1 LEDNMIKLKD
11 ILRESK
17 ASGIL
22 AEAFRS
28 SILRKMVNN
37 FQGLDRDF
45 FTYGAKLGVQWDKV
59 RDSQIEKNPKP
70 KKKGIEFAVATKKID
85 LPSKKRYGDY
95 NSINQVEKGTAL
107 IVLKDG
113 KPLWY
118 TKSWRNVDRKRK
130 GATGKGM
137 GMQAGPRSSLYGDD
151 KMSFGIDKFG
161 YQSLAAVQQLPGIVY
176 YQVTLDENMP
186 YMGGKEK
193 REMRYAVGEGSWRW
207 KTDGEFRDGNERRYR
222 NLLSQRYRDK
232 NKVNAKV
239 KAAKDFTN
247 GLIAAAIGGKP
258 SAKFDRLLKQYNSW
272 TTNEEKKVYE
282 YMSQITRAMEDLY
295 GQFGRYIESTQYDE
309 QQEKEKGKKPT
320 YYRADDD
327 ARRVMASA
335 GRILAGKFR

>member
-1 LEDNMIKLKD
+1 MIKLKD

-59 RDSQIEKNPKP
+59 RDSQIEKNTKP
-70 KKKGIEFAVATKKID
+70 KKKGIEFAVATKKMD
-85 LPSKKRYGDY
+85 LPSKKKYGDY
-95 NSINQVEKGTAL
+95 NSIRQVEKGTAL
-107 IVLKDG
+107 IVLRDG

-118 TKSWRNVDRKRK
+118 TKSWRNVDKKRK
-130 GATGKGM
+130 GATGKGA
-137 GMQAGPRSSLYGDD
+137 GMRAGTKSSLYGDD

-193 REMRYAVGEGSWRW
+193 RELRQAVGECSWRW
-207 KTDGEFRDGNERRYR
+207 KTDGEFRDGNERRYKD
-222 NLLSQRYRDK
+222 LLSQRYRDK

-258 SAKFDRLLKQYNSW
+258 SAKFDKLLKQYETW
-272 TTNEEKKVYE
+272 TTNEERKVYE

-295 GQFGRYIESTQYDE
+295 GQFGRYIDSTKYDE
-309 QQEKEKGKKPT
+309 QQEKEMGKKPS
-320 YYRADDD
+320 YFRADDD

>member
-1 LEDNMIKLKD
+1 MIKLKD
-11 ILRESK
+11 IIRESK
-17 ASGIL
+17 AKGIL

-59 RDSQIEKNPKP
+59 TDSQIEKNTKP
-70 KKKGIEFAVATKKID
+70 KKKGIEFAVATKKMD

-95 NSINQVEKGTAL
+95 NSIRQVEKGTAL
-107 IVLKDG
+107 IVLRDG

-118 TKSWRNVDRKRK
+118 TKSWRNVDQKRK
-130 GATGKGM
+130 GATGKGDS
-137 GMQAGPRSSLYGDD
+137 MQAGPRSSLYGDD

-161 YQSLAAVQQLPGIVY
+161 YQSLAAVQSLPGIVY

-193 REMRYAVGEGSWRW
+193 RELRQAVGEGSWKW
-207 KTDGEFRDGNERRYR
+207 KSDGDFKRGNERKYK
-222 NLLSQRYRDK
+222 NLLAQTYKDK
-232 NKVNAKV
+232 KKVNAKV

-258 SAKFDRLLKQYNSW
+258 SAKFDKLLKQYNSW

-282 YMSQITRAMEDLY
+282 YMSRITRSMEDLY
-295 GQFGRYIESTQYDE
+295 ADFGRYIEATKYDE
-309 QQEKEKGKKPT
+309 QAEKEKGAKLT

-327 ARRVMASA
+327 ARRVAAAA
-335 GRILAGKFR
+335 GRIMQGKF

>member
-1 LEDNMIKLKD
+1 MRKLKD

-59 RDSQIEKNPKP
+59 RDSQIEKNTKP
-70 KKKGIEFAVATKKID
+70 KKKGIEFAVATKKMD
-85 LPSKKRYGDY
+85 LPSKKKYGDY
-95 NSINQVEKGTAL
+95 NSIRQVEKGTAL
-107 IVLKDG
+107 IVLRDG

-118 TKSWRNVDRKRK
+118 TKSWRNVDKKRK
-130 GATGKGM
+130 GATGKGA
-137 GMQAGPRSSLYGDD
+137 GMRAGTKSSLYGDD

-193 REMRYAVGEGSWRW
+193 RELRQAVGEGSWRW
-207 KTDGEFRDGNERRYR
+207 KTDGEFRDGNERRYKD
-222 NLLSQRYRDK
+222 LLSQRYRDK

-258 SAKFDRLLKQYNSW
+258 SAKFDKLLKQYETW
-272 TTNEEKKVYE
+272 TTNEERKVYE

-295 GQFGRYIESTQYDE
+295 GQFGRYIDSTKYDE
-309 QQEKEKGKKPT
+309 QQEKEMGKKPS
-320 YYRADDD
+320 YFRADDD

>member
-1 LEDNMIKLKD
+1 MIKLKD
-11 ILRESK
+11 IIRESK
-17 ASGIL
+17 SSGVL
-22 AEAFRS
+22 SEAFRS

-59 RDSQIEKNPKP
+59 TDSQIEKNPKP
-70 KKKGIEFAVATKKID
+70 KKKGIEFAVATKKIT

-95 NSINQVEKGTAL
+95 NSISEVEKGTAL

-137 GMQAGPRSSLYGDD
+137 GMQAGIRSSLYGDD

-161 YQSLAAVQQLPGIVY
+161 YQSLSAVQSLPGIVY

-193 REMRYAVGEGSWRW
+193 REMRYAVGQGSWRW
-207 KTDGEFRDGNERRYR
+207 KTDGEFRDENERKYR
-222 NLLSQRYRDK
+222 NLLRQTYKDK
-232 NKVNAKV
+232 KKVTAKV

-295 GQFGRYIESTQYDE
+295 GAFGRYIESTKYDE
-309 QQEKEKGKKPT
+309 EQEKKKGGKLA
-320 YYRADDD
+320 YYRAEDD
-327 ARRVMASA
+327 ARDVGAKA
-335 GRILAGKFR
+335 GRILQGKFR

>member
-1 LEDNMIKLKD
+1 MIKLKD

-59 RDSQIEKNPKP
+59 RDSQIEKNTKP
-70 KKKGIEFAVATKKID
+70 KKKGIEFAVATKKMD
-85 LPSKKRYGDY
+85 LPSKKKYGDY
-95 NSINQVEKGTAL
+95 NSIRQVEKGTAL
-107 IVLKDG
+107 IVLRDG

-118 TKSWRNVDRKRK
+118 TKSWRNVDQKRK
-130 GATGKGM
+130 GATGKGDS
-137 GMQAGPRSSLYGDD
+137 MQAGPRSSLYGDD

-161 YQSLAAVQQLPGIVY
+161 YQSLAAVQSLPGIVY

-193 REMRYAVGEGSWRW
+193 RELRQAVGEGSWRW
-207 KTDGEFRDGNERRYR
+207 KTDGEFRDGNERRYKD
-222 NLLSQRYRDK
+222 LLSQRYRDK

-258 SAKFDRLLKQYNSW
+258 SAKFDKLLKQYETW
-272 TTNEEKKVYE
+272 TTNEERKVYE

-295 GQFGRYIESTQYDE
+295 GQFGRYIDSTKYDE
-309 QQEKEKGKKPT
+309 QQEKEMGKKPS
-320 YYRADDD
+320 YFRADDD

>member
-1 LEDNMIKLKD
+1 MIKLKD

-59 RDSQIEKNPKP
+59 RDSQIEKNTKP
-70 KKKGIEFAVATKKID
+70 KKKGIEFAVATKKMD
-85 LPSKKRYGDY
+85 LPSKKKYGDY
-95 NSINQVEKGTAL
+95 NSIRQVEKGTAL
-107 IVLKDG
+107 IVLRDG

-118 TKSWRNVDRKRK
+118 TKSWRNVDKKRK
-130 GATGKGM
+130 GATGKGA
-137 GMQAGPRSSLYGDD
+137 GMRAGTKSSLYGDD

-161 YQSLAAVQQLPGIVY
+161 YQSLAAVQSLPGIVY

-193 REMRYAVGEGSWRW
+193 RELRQAVGEGSWRW
-207 KTDGEFRDGNERRYR
+207 KTDGEFRDGNERRYKD
-222 NLLSQRYRDK
+222 LLSQRYRDK

-258 SAKFDRLLKQYNSW
+258 SAKFDKLLKQYETW
-272 TTNEEKKVYE
+272 TTNEERKVYE

-295 GQFGRYIESTQYDE
+295 GQFGRYIDSTKYDE
-309 QQEKEKGKKPT
+309 QQEKEMGKKPS
-320 YYRADDD
+320 YFRADDD

>member
-1 LEDNMIKLKD
+1 MIKLKD

-59 RDSQIEKNPKP
+59 RDSQIEKNTKP
-70 KKKGIEFAVATKKID
+70 KKKGIEFAVATKKMD
-85 LPSKKRYGDY
+85 LPSKKKYGDY
-95 NSINQVEKGTAL
+95 NSIRQVEKGTAL
-107 IVLKDG
+107 IVLRDG

-118 TKSWRNVDRKRK
+118 TKSWRNVDKKRK
-130 GATGKGM
+130 GAPGKGM

-161 YQSLAAVQQLPGIVY
+161 YQSLSAVQSLPGIVY

-193 REMRYAVGEGSWRW
+193 RELRQAVGEGSWRW
-207 KTDGEFRDGNERRYR
+207 KTDGEFRDGNERRYKD
-222 NLLSQRYRDK
+222 LLSQRYRDK

-258 SAKFDRLLKQYNSW
+258 SAKFDKLLKQYETW
-272 TTNEEKKVYE
+272 TTNEERKVYE

-295 GQFGRYIESTQYDE
+295 GQFGRYIDSTKYDE
-309 QQEKEKGKKPT
+309 QQEKEMGKKPS
-320 YYRADDD
+320 YFRADDD

>member
-1 LEDNMIKLKD
+1 MIKLKD

-17 ASGIL
+17 AKGIL

-70 KKKGIEFAVATKKID
+70 KKKGIEFAVATKKIT

-95 NSINQVEKGTAL
+95 NSISEVEKGTAL

-118 TKSWRNVDRKRK
+118 TKSWRIKDEKRL
-130 GATGKGM
+130 ATTGKGA
-137 GMQAGPRSSLYGDD
+137 GMRAGIRSSLYGDD

-161 YQSLAAVQQLPGIVY
+161 YQSLSAVQSLPGIVY

-193 REMRYAVGEGSWRW
+193 RELRQAVGEGSWKW
-207 KTDGEFRDGNERRYR
+207 KTDGEFRMGNERRYKD
-222 NLLSQRYRDK
+222 LLSQKYRDK

-258 SAKFDRLLKQYNSW
+258 SAKFERLLKQYETW
-272 TTNEEKKVYE
+272 TTNEERKVYE

-295 GQFGRYIESTQYDE
+295 REFERYIDSTKYDE
-309 QQEKEKGKKPT
+309 QQEKEMGKKPS
-320 YYRADDD
+320 YFRADDD

-335 GRILAGKFR
+335 GRILKGKFR

>member
-1 LEDNMIKLKD
+1 MIKLKD

-17 ASGIL
+17 ASSIL

-59 RDSQIEKNPKP
+59 RDSQIEKNAKP
-70 KKKGIEFAVATKKID
+70 KKKGIEFAVATKKMD
-85 LPSKKRYGDY
+85 LPSKKKYGDY
-95 NSINQVEKGTAL
+95 NSIRQVEKGTAL
-107 IVLKDG
+107 IVLRDG

-118 TKSWRNVDRKRK
+118 TKSWRNVDKKRK
-130 GATGKGM
+130 GATGKGA
-137 GMQAGPRSSLYGDD
+137 GMRAGTKSSLYGDD

-193 REMRYAVGEGSWRW
+193 RELRQAVGEGSWRW
-207 KTDGEFRDGNERRYR
+207 KTDGEFRDGNERRYKD
-222 NLLSQRYRDK
+222 LLSQRYRDK

-258 SAKFDRLLKQYNSW
+258 SAKFDKLLKQYETW
-272 TTNEEKKVYE
+272 TTNEERKVYE

-295 GQFGRYIESTQYDE
+295 GQFGRYIDSTKYDE
-309 QQEKEKGKKPT
+309 QQEKEMGKKPS
-320 YYRADDD
+320 YFRADDD

>member
-1 LEDNMIKLKD
+1 MIKLKD

-17 ASGIL
+17 AKGIL

-59 RDSQIEKNPKP
+59 TDSQIEKNTKP
-70 KKKGIEFAVATKKID
+70 KKKGIEFAVATKKMD

-95 NSINQVEKGTAL
+95 NSIRQVEKGTAL
-107 IVLKDG
+107 IVLRDG

-118 TKSWRNVDRKRK
+118 TKSWRNVDKKRK
-130 GATGKGM
+130 GATGKGA
-137 GMQAGPRSSLYGDD
+137 GMRAGTKSSLYGDD

-161 YQSLAAVQQLPGIVY
+161 YQSLAAVQSLPGIVY

-193 REMRYAVGEGSWRW
+193 RELRQAVGEGSWRW
-207 KTDGEFRDGNERRYR
+207 KTDGEFRDGNERRYKD
-222 NLLSQRYRDK
+222 LLSQRYRDK

-258 SAKFDRLLKQYNSW
+258 SAKFDKLLKQYETW
-272 TTNEEKKVYE
+272 TTNEERKVYE

-295 GQFGRYIESTQYDE
+295 GQFGRYIDSTKYDE
-309 QQEKEKGKKPT
+309 QQEKEMGKKPS
-320 YYRADDD
+320 YFRADDD

>member
-1 LEDNMIKLKD
+1 MIKLKD
-11 ILRESK
+11 IIRESK

-59 RDSQIEKNPKP
+59 RDSQIEKNAKP
-70 KKKGIEFAVATKKID
+70 KKKGIEFAVATKKIT

-95 NSINQVEKGTAL
+95 NSISEVEKGTAL

-137 GMQAGPRSSLYGDD
+137 GMQAGIRSSLYGDD

-161 YQSLAAVQQLPGIVY
+161 YQSLSAVQSLPGIVY

-193 REMRYAVGEGSWRW
+193 REMRYAVGQGSWRW
-207 KTDGEFRDGNERRYR
+207 KTDGEFRDENERKYR
-222 NLLSQRYRDK
+222 NLLRQTYKDK

-295 GQFGRYIESTQYDE
+295 REFERYIDSTKYDE
-309 QQEKEKGKKPT
+309 QQEKEMGKKPS
-320 YYRADDD
+320 YFRADDD

-335 GRILAGKFR
+335 GRILKGKFR

>member
-1 LEDNMIKLKD
+1 MIKLKD

-59 RDSQIEKNPKP
+59 TDSQIEKNPKP
-70 KKKGIEFAVATKKID
+70 KKKGIEFAVATKKIT

-95 NSINQVEKGTAL
+95 NSISEVEKGTAL

-193 REMRYAVGEGSWRW
+193 REMRQSVGEG
-207 KTDGEFRDGNERRYR
+207 F
-222 NLLSQRYRDK
+222 
-232 NKVNAKV
+232 
-239 KAAKDFTN
+239 
-247 GLIAAAIGGKP
+247 GG
-258 SAKFDRLLKQYNSW
+258 
-272 TTNEEKKVYE
+272 
-282 YMSQITRAMEDLY
+282 
-295 GQFGRYIESTQYDE
+295 GGR
-309 QQEKEKGKKPT
+309 
-320 YYRADDD
+320 
-327 ARRVMASA
+327 
-335 GRILAGKFR
+335 

>member
-1 LEDNMIKLKD
+1 MIKLKD

-17 ASGIL
+17 ASGML

-59 RDSQIEKNPKP
+59 RDSQIEKNAKP

-118 TKSWRNVDRKRK
+118 TKSWRNVDQKRK

-137 GMQAGPRSSLYGDD
+137 GMRAGIRSSLYGDD

-161 YQSLAAVQQLPGIVY
+161 YQSLAAVQSLPARAGFSGGAVVAAAPTLTPATSSALVAKVQPAT
-176 YQVTLDENMP
+176 QVQAPGSVLPESRLAPSRLAGPRPLETI
-186 YMGGKEK
+186 K
-193 REMRYAVGEGSWRW
+193 REPSTEAGSGRPPSPA
-207 KTDGEFRDGNERRYR
+207 T
-222 NLLSQRYRDK
+222 
-232 NKVNAKV
+232 
-239 KAAKDFTN
+239 AAKSVASGFRP
-247 GLIAAAIGGKP
+247 IAFEMVVPHA
-258 SAKFDRLLKQYNSW
+258 RLLC
-272 TTNEEKKVYE
+272 
-282 YMSQITRAMEDLY
+282 
-295 GQFGRYIESTQYDE
+295 
-309 QQEKEKGKKPT
+309 
-320 YYRADDD
+320 
-327 ARRVMASA
+327 
-335 GRILAGKFR
+335 